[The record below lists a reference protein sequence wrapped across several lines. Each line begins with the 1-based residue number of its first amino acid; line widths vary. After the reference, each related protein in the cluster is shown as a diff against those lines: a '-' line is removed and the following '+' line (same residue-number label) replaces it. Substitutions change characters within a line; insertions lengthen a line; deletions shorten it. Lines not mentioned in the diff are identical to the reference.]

1 MAMKV
6 TSYYHRTNP
15 DEAGYSLGNFYELWS
30 ACFEAAGVRSVIEV
44 GAERGRLTQELL
56 RWAAPSGARVTAI
69 EPEPISDLLELVE
82 EYPDLEIVEE
92 TSLDALNAPAHRR
105 RDRPGRRPQLLHA
118 ERRAPADRGA
128 V

>member
-15 DEAGYSLGNFYELWS
+15 DEAGYSLGNFFEIWG

-56 RWAAPSGARVTAI
+56 RWAEPNGARVTAI
-69 EPEPISDLLELVE
+69 EPAPVTDLLELVE
-82 EYPDLEIVEE
+82 EHPELEVVEE
-92 TSLDALNAPAHRR
+92 TSLEALEHLPIS
-105 RDRPGRRPQLLHA
+105 D
-118 ERRAPADRGA
+118 
-128 V
+128 